1 MCFTGWRGLDSSRS
15 SLCACTS
22 RFVREKLDITESMI
36 FDDEG
41 SESGATALPKP
52 PWSFSPVNLAGGL
65 LSAVAAFPLRAGFA
79 RRCPSPLL
87 WRWFREAASAQR
99 LGGPGNKSNGFLQTL
114 HKEERTGK
122 SLQRPV
128 AGVAALPVCW
138 RLRSR
143 GGRNNRCP
151 PRPRLTPRLWQPQ
164 KRIRRMA
171 LTFTMWCPK
180 RFGGSLPRDS
190 TQRQLLRH

>member
-1 MCFTGWRGLDSSRS
+1 MTKAVSPAQR
-15 SLCACTS
+15 
-22 RFVREKLDITESMI
+22 RF
-36 FDDEG
+36 
-41 SESGATALPKP
+41 AKP

-128 AGVAALPVCW
+128 AGVAALLCAGVFGPEAGETTAAP
-138 RLRSR
+138 R
-143 GGRNNRCP
+143 GPG
-151 PRPRLTPRLWQPQ
+151 
-164 KRIRRMA
+164 
-171 LTFTMWCPK
+171 
-180 RFGGSLPRDS
+180 
-190 TQRQLLRH
+190 

>member
-65 LSAVAAFPLRAGFA
+65 LPAVAASPRRAGFP

-122 SLQRPV
+122 SLQRALP
-128 AGVAALPVCW
+128 ALPV
-138 RLRSR
+138 RDLPVLRVLVLRSEE
-143 GGRNNRCP
+143 
-151 PRPRLTPRLWQPQ
+151 
-164 KRIRRMA
+164 RRVGKECRSR
-171 LTFTMWCPK
+171 WSP
-180 RFGGSLPRDS
+180 
-190 TQRQLLRH
+190 